1 MEGTV
6 HFFNDKK
13 GYGFITP
20 DETADDVFVHFTA
33 IKERGLRSLTVGQRV
48 TFQEVEGQR
57 GFQAVNVRIIG
68 ENPLKSDNDC

>member
-20 DETADDVFVHFTA
+20 DEAADDVFVHFTA